1 MDSSQILR
9 IVYALAVLA
18 LVLPTAFYVFRQN
31 NALRNLTIWIVLFA
45 ALMWGYHVMV
55 EKPQLDK
62 LPPPA
67 ASDATD
73 QPPAAPATPP
83 PENDGPAV
91 RHL

>member
-1 MDSSQILR
+1 MDGSQGLQ

-18 LVLPTAFYVFRQN
+18 LILPMAFWVFRQN
-31 NALRNLTIWIVLFA
+31 NALRNLTIWVALIA

-55 EKPQLDK
+55 EKPQLGN

-67 ASDATD
+67 ANETPN
-73 QPPAAPATPP
+73 QPSETPATPLP
-83 PENDGPAV
+83 DNEPAV